1 MKTAIYPGSFDPIT
15 NGHLDVIER
24 TAELFDR
31 VLIAVAQND
40 DAQDPTVKDKV
51 KAAFD
56 AQKIPAE
63 VEVYPAQ
70 HGWCPPD
77 SQVFD
82 QVQADRAWGRLL
94 ATFQAGLKT

>member
-1 MKTAIYPGSFDPIT
+1 MKAK
-15 NGHLDVIER
+15 
-24 TAELFDR
+24 A

-40 DAQDPTVKDKV
+40 DKQDPTVKDNGA
-51 KAAFD
+51 AAFA
-56 AQKIPAE
+56 AQNIPAE

-94 ATFQAGLKT
+94 ATFKAGL